1 MLFFCGCPCRNV
13 PVYDIDANVACM
25 CVLQAGHAIIGALLP
40 EYDPV
45 QKISI
50 VPRGATGGATFFAPN
65 EEQLESGLYSRTYL
79 ENRMA
84 VSLGGRV
91 AEELILGPD
100 DVTTGAANDF
110 QQVRSS
116 RALVMYCETLLG
128 VPHGYTCS
136 HCINVPAIW
145 RIADVLCEV
154 KKTKQPHV
162 KYYRD
167 VLWPKSCR
175 LAKESCRLAKESCR
189 LAKESCQLAKES
201 CQLAKESCQLKRCGR
216 SHPSAFIQRR
226 SNPAMK

>member
-1 MLFFCGCPCRNV
+1 M
-13 PVYDIDANVACM
+13 
-25 CVLQAGHAIIGALLP
+25 LQAGHAIIGALLP

-110 QQVRSS
+110 QQVRGKKAPSRPSS
-116 RALVMYCETLLG
+116 AFQFRVKGLFKGKVKGKRGPFKRVVRALHETRSGESLA
-128 VPHGYTCS
+128 
-136 HCINVPAIW
+136 CIPARTWKTAW
-145 RIADVLCEV
+145 RCPWADASPRNGSWGLM
-154 KKTKQPHV
+154 T
-162 KYYRD
+162 
-167 VLWPKSCR
+167 
-175 LAKESCRLAKESCR
+175 
-189 LAKESCQLAKES
+189 
-201 CQLAKESCQLKRCGR
+201 
-216 SHPSAFIQRR
+216 
-226 SNPAMK
+226 